1 MSGFYEQLLDE
12 LDSQG
17 PQDGFSSVDL
27 LNFPPAIASLIGRIM
42 RKNGMTFAEISDEL
56 QLSSEMTQKILDT
69 FLLKGFLRQVP
80 DFQGAIVYKTKF
92 TSKTKRRDPHP
103 KGQSFLDELIKE

>member
-1 MSGFYEQLLDE
+1 MPGFYEHLLDE

-27 LNFPPAIASLIGRIM
+27 LNFPPAIASLMGRIM

-56 QLSSEMTQKILDT
+56 QLSSEMTQKILDAL
-69 FLLKGFLRQVP
+69 LLKGFLRQVP
-80 DFQGAIVYKTKF
+80 DPQDNIVYKTKF
-92 TSKTKRRDPHP
+92 TPKTRRRDPHP
-103 KGQSFLDELIKE
+103 RGQSFLDDLMKE